1 MIVGIIMSLIF
12 FILGFVIRS
21 GKGEWLISGYNMLSE
36 EEKNE
41 YDRLAVCKFTGN
53 LLITFAIVF
62 SLIVICN
69 IYLRS
74 PYKNI
79 VTITLIVLGIVIVVG
94 GVIYANTGNRFI
106 KKD

>member
-12 FILGFVIRS
+12 FVLGFVIRS

-36 EEKNE
+36 EEKNK

-53 LLITFAIVF
+53 LLISFAIVF

-69 IYLRS
+69 SYLKYY
-74 PYKNI
+74 YKNI
-79 VTITLIVLGIVIVVG
+79 VTIILIALSIAVLAG
-94 GVIYANTGNRFI
+94 GAIYANTGNRFR
-106 KKD
+106 KKK